1 LVRDRFNSIPD
12 RRTAVGAGGTFKD
25 AFVVV
30 DEEARRDK
38 DLGQALFHLVELDRT
53 SDGVG
58 GAAPKLSLV
67 TNWRTLPAQIDSRRQ
82 STEHC
87 YRRGEKEI
95 AVIGQIRDPAKT
107 FSRSFAS
114 PGRRC
119 FARLSITSH
128 ATKLTN
134 REMGCRER
142 ATASLFSGEPNA
154 GSRRVERKDN

>member
-1 LVRDRFNSIPD
+1 LVRNRFNSIPD
-12 RRTAVGAGGTFKD
+12 HRTAVGAGGTFKD

-58 GAAPKLSLV
+58 GAAAKLSLV
-67 TNWRTLPAQIDSRRQ
+67 INWRTLPAQIDSRRQ

-87 YRRGEKEI
+87 HRRGVKEI
-95 AVIGQIRDPAKT
+95 AVIRQIRDPAKT

-114 PGRRC
+114 PGSRC
-119 FARLSITSH
+119 FARLRVTSH

-134 REMGCRER
+134 RETGCRER
-142 ATASLFSGEPNA
+142 ASASLFSAEANA
-154 GSRRVERKDN
+154 GGRRIES